1 MNKIVFD
8 RKVLY
13 STLNSA
19 KACLSDTGLT
29 ILKCFRFKYIASE
42 NAIEVTSY
50 NNLNEMRLI
59 IPVIDSDCNDGQEF
73 AVDGI
78 RLVKLLKTVRDSI
91 VSVKIYDEEVI
102 FSYNGS
108 EASFFAEDV
117 ESYPDIKIGKRGTG
131 VRVNVNRNDLY
142 RALKRNIG
150 FNDISDVVTSLSGV
164 GINFICSN
172 NCIDICSS
180 DKIVFVRDVIEC
192 QPDISKDLC
201 INVMPTSVKEA
212 LSFLEML
219 SEENVTVS
227 VSDDERVMSISY
239 GDFGSV
245 FNCTLMEVKFVN
257 YLPLVNNIKSNF
269 NYFIKARTS
278 DLIDS
283 LSRIKVMSDV
293 YNISH
298 FVCREGDNKM
308 DITYTNDAGYK
319 ISENVGIEGYCQGR
333 FDCNLNIE
341 KMINAL
347 KVFSG
352 DYVTLAYTNPDNNA
366 PICIINEEGDYKLMG
381 VVNIFKSR

>member
-1 MNKIVFD
+1 
-8 RKVLY
+8 
-13 STLNSA
+13 
-19 KACLSDTGLT
+19 
-29 ILKCFRFKYIASE
+29 
-42 NAIEVTSY
+42 
-50 NNLNEMRLI
+50 
-59 IPVIDSDCNDGQEF
+59 
-73 AVDGI
+73 
-78 RLVKLLKTVRDSI
+78 
-91 VSVKIYDEEVI
+91 
-102 FSYNGS
+102 
-108 EASFFAEDV
+108 
-117 ESYPDIKIGKRGTG
+117 
-131 VRVNVNRNDLY
+131 
-142 RALKRNIG
+142 
-150 FNDISDVVTSLSGV
+150 
-164 GINFICSN
+164 
-172 NCIDICSS
+172 
-180 DKIVFVRDVIEC
+180 
-192 QPDISKDLC
+192 
-201 INVMPTSVKEA
+201 MPTSVKEA

-298 FVCREGDNKM
+298 FVCREEDNKM

-319 ISENVGIEGYCQGR
+319 ISENVGIEGSCQGR

-347 KVFSG
+347 KVFPG
-352 DYVTLAYTNPDNNA
+352 DYVTLAYTNPENNA

-381 VVNIFKSR
+381 VVNIFKS